1 MNKTEKIELEQRKA
15 LQTDGWQ
22 VEKKQSIESN
32 DGFVNEQEIH
42 LLGKIFSAKFLASL
56 GYRINSEVR
65 HERGHA
71 EIDILAYGLRERL
84 TYAVEIETSPKE
96 KVIESKQEKYL
107 TEHVDDMLVV
117 DMSKM
122 PMNMLD
128 AQEYVHDQLG
138 L

>member
-1 MNKTEKIELEQRKA
+1 
-15 LQTDGWQ
+15 
-22 VEKKQSIESN
+22 
-32 DGFVNEQEIH
+32 
-42 LLGKIFSAKFLASL
+42 
-56 GYRINSEVR
+56 
-65 HERGHA
+65 
-71 EIDILAYGLRERL
+71 L

-96 KVIESKQEKYL
+96 KVLESKQEKYL

-117 DMSKM
+117 DVSGM